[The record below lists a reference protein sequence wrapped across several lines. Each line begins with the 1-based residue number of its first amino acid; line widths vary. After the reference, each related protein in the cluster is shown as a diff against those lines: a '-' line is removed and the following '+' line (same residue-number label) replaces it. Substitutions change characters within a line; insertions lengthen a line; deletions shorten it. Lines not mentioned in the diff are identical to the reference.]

1 MPDLEFV
8 RNNVF
13 DALNDEDRSYMI
25 DQCFVSKARETLM
38 AVAVAFDADE
48 PRPDGLAIMREQ
60 DGVIELVH
68 GYNLALSQEISRR
81 RQTVGAAIG
90 SRKNGKTFVWTFT
103 GHTAHD
109 ACYAA
114 IKLHATN
121 IVRAAGG
128 DIEVALGGGVLR
140 ELAPAHGVFDAP
152 HKFDLEG
159 VKDRL
164 KKIACETHW
173 RKLKSLSARLDE
185 VTIGVVIDDGTI
197 YGVQTVPIDQIGPA
211 IYTRHHRLAF
221 ELSGKPG
228 LHWPAIVTLPVDDPA
243 GSEVVYDT
251 SVRGLAE
258 IADTILIHKERVIF
272 DDGELFF

>member
-1 MPDLEFV
+1 MADLEFV

-13 DALNDEDRSYMI
+13 DALDDEDRSYMI

-38 AVAVAFDADE
+38 TVALAFDPED
-48 PRPDGLAIMREQ
+48 PRPDGLAIMREH
-60 DGVIELVH
+60 DGVTELVH
-68 GYNLALSQEISRR
+68 GYNVALSQEISRR
-81 RQTVGAAIG
+81 RQAVGAAIG
-90 SRKNGKTFVWTFT
+90 SRKNGKMFVWTFT
-103 GHTAHD
+103 GGPARD

-114 IKLHATN
+114 LKLHATN
-121 IVRAAGG
+121 IVRAAGA
-128 DIEVALGGGVLR
+128 DIEVATGDGALR
-140 ELAPAHGVFDAP
+140 ELVPAHGVFDQP
-152 HKFDLEG
+152 QKFDLEG
-159 VKDRL
+159 VKERL
-164 KKIACETHW
+164 TKIARETHW
-173 RKLKSLSARLDE
+173 RKLKNLSARLDD

-228 LHWPAIVTLPVDDPA
+228 LHWPAIVTLPVGDEA
-243 GSEVVYDT
+243 GPENIYDT

-258 IADTILIHKERVIF
+258 IADTILIHKERVVF